1 MSRHVLIRAGVFA
14 ALLLA
19 VACSK
24 KEEAKPAAEAAAA
37 AAGAAAGAV
46 AAEAAKAAEPP
57 PPPPPPPDVAL
68 PAGDSVVAWLSIRS
82 FSAAFDSI
90 EALASKFGVAPPG
103 ASLRQAALDD
113 ASKLLAAG
121 GVIGTEWLDKNAPIH
136 IVYQDDSAAA
146 PQKGAAVLLPVVDK
160 AKTLEALASAK
171 KGADAAGHDA
181 IVMVG
186 QDQLYVDFLDK
197 TMVLSLDAE
206 RFGKVKAFATR
217 LKAIE
222 VPALAYLGLSIKD
235 AVLTRKT
242 EIEAGLAQFEQMG
255 KASAEP
261 GGAAAMDYYAKMLR
275 EWSQSIDRVEILLD
289 ANTDDLQ
296 LGMRLH
302 VQGGTKLGK
311 QIASSRGRL
320 AMPMAANLPANAYIA
335 FVSNLDPTANLEQ
348 VQDSI
353 KMLGDIFKLEAS
365 AVDSLEGDLRS
376 ALEKQDGT
384 SAMALYPDGDAA
396 LGLLAHVGA
405 KDPEALL
412 KIGKKVASSLL
423 LKAIEMEE
431 AKAKERDPAAPA
443 DPKLAIVKKALTDMK
458 VDPLIEAFGP
468 VAKEAGVTI
477 TANSTKAD
485 GAACDVTDLTFDWEK
500 IKATGGGEGEEADM
514 ASKVIGNRMA
524 FALCTGADR
533 LVFTVG
539 PSAFEQGRRAA
550 TGKVG
555 GLDKA
560 PVFKAAAEQ
569 GVASPIWLAYINAGA
584 TVAAFR
590 KVVPPTMNLNLP
602 ADRAVTVSCGHR
614 AVSYACEVDVPVG
627 LVQAIRAASA
637 QPAPAP

>member
-19 VACSK
+19 MACSK
-24 KEEAKPAAEAAAA
+24 KEEAKPAEAAVGAAA
-37 AAGAAAGAV
+37 AAGAAV
-46 AAEAAKAAEPP
+46 AEVVKEPEAPAA
-57 PPPPPPPDVAL
+57 PPPPPDVTL

-82 FSAAFDSI
+82 FSAAFDAI
-90 EALASKFGVAPPG
+90 EALAGKFGVAPPG

-113 ASKLLAAG
+113 ASKMLAAG
-121 GVIGTEWLDKNAPIH
+121 GVVGTEWLDKNAAIH

-146 PQKGAAVLLPVVDK
+146 PQKGASILLPVVDK
-160 AKTLEALASAK
+160 AKALDSLASAK

-186 QDQLYVDFLDK
+186 QDQLFVDFIDK
-197 TMVLSLDAE
+197 TMVLSLDGE

-217 LKAIE
+217 LQGIE
-222 VPALAYLGLSIKD
+222 VPSLAYIGLSVKD
-235 AVLTRKT
+235 AVVTRKT
-242 EIEAGLAQFEQMG
+242 EIEAGLAQLEQMG
-255 KASAEP
+255 KASTEP
-261 GGAAAMDYYAKMLR
+261 GGAMAMDYYSKMLR
-275 EWSQSIDRVEILLD
+275 DWSQSIDRIEFLID

-296 LGMRLH
+296 ASMRLH
-302 VQGGTKLGK
+302 VQPGTKLGK

-335 FVSNLDPTANLEQ
+335 FISNLDPTANLEQ

-353 KMLGDIFKLEAS
+353 KMLGDIFKLEAA
-365 AVDSLEGDLRS
+365 AVESLEGDLRS

-384 SAMALYPDGDAA
+384 SALALYPDGDAA
-396 LGLLAHVGA
+396 LGMLAQVGS
-405 KDPEALL
+405 KDPEALV
-412 KIGKKVASSLL
+412 KIGKKVASSLI

-431 AKAKERDPAAPA
+431 AKAKERDPNAPA

-477 TANSTKAD
+477 TANATKAD
-485 GAACDVTDLTFDWEK
+485 GAACEVTDLTFDWEK
-500 IKATGGGEGEEADM
+500 IKATGGGGGEEADI
-514 ASKVIGNRMA
+514 AAKVIGNRMA

-533 LVFTVG
+533 VIFTVG
-539 PSAFEQGRRAA
+539 PSAFEQGRRGA
-550 TGKVG
+550 TAKVG

-569 GVASPIWLAYINAGA
+569 AVQSPIWLAYINAGA
-584 TVAAFR
+584 TVAAYR
-590 KVVPPTMNLNLP
+590 KALPPTMNLNLP

-614 AVSYACEVDVPVG
+614 AVSYACEFDVPVG
-627 LVQAIRAASA
+627 LVQAIRAFSA
-637 QPAPAP
+637 QPPAAP